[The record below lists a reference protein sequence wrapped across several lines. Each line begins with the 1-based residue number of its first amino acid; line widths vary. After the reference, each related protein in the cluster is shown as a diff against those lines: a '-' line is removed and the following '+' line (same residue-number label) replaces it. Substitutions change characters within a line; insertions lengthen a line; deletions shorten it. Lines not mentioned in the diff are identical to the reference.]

1 MLALLYGVMHLPR
14 PTHLWPSFPPTALV
28 YFPLFGGDE
37 VMHFLDF
44 LKWGFPPLIWFVW
57 FGLRGLGENSEPGP
71 ALTLTQGQAPGVGF
85 LPQNLPAM
93 VLMCGANLYG
103 GREWGNRLQEQ
114 VLSGKTKWIHW
125 KGQEHALL

>member
-1 MLALLYGVMHLPR
+1 MLLSPAAESGKGRLPDGRSVAL
-14 PTHLWPSFPPTALV
+14 WAL
-28 YFPLFGGDE
+28 G
-37 VMHFLDF
+37 F
-44 LKWGFPPLIWFVW
+44 LKGRGIVW